1 MIYVVATMTIKP
13 EKREEVLAAARIV
26 VAETQKETGCQS
38 YDMHV
43 SVTDPNK
50 LVFVERWD
58 DRACLTSHMGMPH
71 FKTWRAVANEAIV
84 ARKVEIIAPA
94 DVEVM

>member
-13 EKREEVLAAARIV
+13 EKREEVLAAARVV
-26 VAETQKETGCQS
+26 VAETQNEKGCQS

-58 DRACLTSHMGMPH
+58 DRACLTSHMSMPH
-71 FKTWRAVANEAIV
+71 FKEWRKVANEAIV
-84 ARKVEIIAPA
+84 SRKVEIVSPA
-94 DVEVM
+94 EVEVM